1 MPNETQVCDPA
12 AITADFHRDG
22 FALVRNAIAP
32 ATVARL
38 RELGEAVFADPAA
51 LAAAKHGCPFVAARL
66 YEAHPEFAAFAA
78 SEPIYALMSALLG
91 LGFQACGMNLIRNP
105 PGQAIDHFHVDDG
118 VEFALPPDVPR
129 HDPALTMPVL
139 WLTVQ
144 VPLTDLETVAHGPTQ
159 FVPGSHY
166 SGRAPDD
173 PQRPAFVGR
182 GPVSVL
188 CRAGDLYLQN
198 NQCWHRG
205 APNTSDRTRCLLQ
218 VQYARRW
225 CAARFHPP
233 LRAQAR
239 ARVLVGGDARLR
251 QVLGE
256 ADVYDVPDTPGA
268 YGRFG

>member
-1 MPNETQVCDPA
+1 MHDASPVADA
-12 AITADFHRDG
+12 APILADFHRDG
-22 FALVRNAIAP
+22 FALVRGAIAP

-38 RELGEAVFADPAA
+38 RQLGEAVFADPAA
-51 LAAAKHGCPFVAARL
+51 LAAARHGVPFVAARL
-66 YEAHPEFAAFAA
+66 YEAHPEFAAFSA
-78 SEPIYALMSALLG
+78 SEPIYGLMDALLG
-91 LGFQACGMNLIRNP
+91 AGFQACGMNLIRNP
-105 PGQAIDHFHVDDG
+105 PGMAIDRFHVDDT
-118 VEFALPPDVPR
+118 VEVPLPPEIAQ
-129 HDPALTMPVL
+129 HDPRVTMPVT

-144 VPLTDLETVAHGPTQ
+144 IPLSDIETVAHGPTE
-159 FVPGSHY
+159 FVPGSHR

-173 PQRPAFVGR
+173 AREPRFAGR
-182 GPVSVL
+182 GPVPVL

-233 LRAQAR
+233 LRAAAR
-239 ARVLVGGDARLR
+239 ERVLARGDDRQR

-256 ADVYDVPDTPGA
+256 VDVYDVPVRGSA
-268 YGRFG
+268 YGA